1 MVDTMKSVLYNG
13 ISNGAYMQGRWLLFL
28 VLDLEAVVDKTVAYL
43 QQTGLQSPSA
53 NRLKSRPLNI
63 EQVNN
68 KPVINSIEHE
78 VINCTK
84 EVNEVE
90 DHDYLIRIS
99 SVSKL
104 LARRPFRPRQIVIF
118 LPSQLKVPGQ
128 LNH

>member
-1 MVDTMKSVLYNG
+1 
-13 ISNGAYMQGRWLLFL
+13 MQGRWLLFL

-53 NRLKSRPLNI
+53 NRLKSRQLNI

-104 LARRPFRPRQIVIF
+104 LARRPFRLRQIVIF

-128 LNH
+128 LNHWPDSSP